1 MTLGLSQAMATSRL
15 NTYRATNHT
24 AVSPFVKL
32 HAGDPGVAGTANA
45 SAVTTRNA
53 ATFAAPTGTTTITMA
68 LSALA
73 SYAMTATETITHIS
87 IWDAASSGNF
97 LESAALTS
105 GVPVINGSTLTF
117 SSLTIGESPIA
128 A

>member
-15 NTYRATNHT
+15 NTYRGTNHV
-24 AVSPFVKL
+24 AVSVFIKL
-32 HAGDPGVAGTANA
+32 HIGDPGVAGTANA

-53 ATFAAPTGTTTITMA
+53 ATWSAPTGTTTITMA

-73 SYAMTATETITHIS
+73 AYAMTTTETITHIS
-87 IWDAASSGNF
+87 AWDASTAGNF
-97 LESAALTS
+97 LESAALTA
-105 GVPVINGSTLTF
+105 GVPVINGSSLTF
-117 SSLTIGESPIA
+117 SSLTIGEQPIA